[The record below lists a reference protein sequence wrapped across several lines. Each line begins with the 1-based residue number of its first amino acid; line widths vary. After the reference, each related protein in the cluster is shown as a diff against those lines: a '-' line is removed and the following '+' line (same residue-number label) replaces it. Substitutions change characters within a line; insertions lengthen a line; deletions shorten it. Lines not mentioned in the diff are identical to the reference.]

1 MNNNHSQPIAKQWAV
16 VVLAAGRSSRM
27 GRPKQLVMV
36 DGESMVRNAV
46 KVALAAQ
53 ASQVVLV
60 TGAYAEDVGGQVIDL
75 VEATGGLLSIVH
87 NPDWAEGQATSMHA
101 GLKSLPDS
109 CGAAIFAP
117 VDQPFM
123 PPLLLNQLGKAWQA
137 GARVAA
143 PSVEGE
149 LRGAPSLFDRS
160 LWPELLE
167 VQGDVGGRTVLR
179 AHASE
184 VQRID
189 VPAAW
194 LRDLDTPDDLV
205 ERPVG

>member
-1 MNNNHSQPIAKQWAV
+1 MMNGHSQPIAKQWAV

-27 GRPKQLVMV
+27 GSPKQLVVV

-53 ASQVVLV
+53 ASQVILV
-60 TGAYAEDVGGQVIDL
+60 TGAYAEEVANQVIDL
-75 VEATGGLLSIVH
+75 VGATWGLLSIVH
-87 NPDWAEGQATSMHA
+87 NPAWAEGQATSMHV
-101 GLKSLPDS
+101 GLDALSEH
-109 CGAAIFAP
+109 CGAVIFSP

-123 PPLLLNQLGKAWQA
+123 PPLLLNQLGEAWQE
-137 GARVAA
+137 GALLAA

-160 LWPELLE
+160 LWPELYAVE
-167 VQGDVGGRTVLR
+167 GDVGGRAVLR
-179 AHASE
+179 AHAKE

-189 VPAAW
+189 APAAW
-194 LRDLDTPDDLV
+194 LRDLDTPEDLA
-205 ERPVG
+205 E